1 MSKVD
6 TIIDKI
12 EEIEES
18 KSKIISAL
26 LKNGTEISRDT
37 PLKEIPDIIVE
48 TNTHIDSIL
57 GDIKSALEAL

>member
-1 MSKVD
+1 MNKVE

-12 EEIEES
+12 EEIKVS
-18 KSKIISAL
+18 KAKIINAL
-26 LKNGTEISRDT
+26 LKNGTEVSKDT

>member
-1 MSKVD
+1 MDKVE

-12 EEIEES
+12 EEIKVS
-18 KSKIISAL
+18 KTKIINAL
-26 LKNGTEISRDT
+26 LKNGTEVSKDT

>member
-26 LKNGTEISRDT
+26 LKNGAEISRDT

-48 TNTHIDSIL
+48 KNTHIDSIL
-57 GDIKSALEAL
+57 GDIKSALESL

>member
-1 MSKVD
+1 MDKVE

-12 EEIEES
+12 EEIKIS
-18 KSKIISAL
+18 KAKIINAL
-26 LKNGTEISRDT
+26 LKNGTEVSKDT